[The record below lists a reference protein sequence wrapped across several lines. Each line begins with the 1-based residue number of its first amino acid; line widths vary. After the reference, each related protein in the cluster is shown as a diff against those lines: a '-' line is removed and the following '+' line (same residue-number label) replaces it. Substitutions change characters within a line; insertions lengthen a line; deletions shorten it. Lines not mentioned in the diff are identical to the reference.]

1 MPPYTVPA
9 GLPRAM
15 SLQQQD
21 SSELIIRGI
30 QTIFKA
36 QLQTYINT
44 EFAKWTTVDLADD
57 TGEILPV
64 AIESQNIF
72 AGSPET
78 IKIDLERLPM
88 VTIDVENK
96 TFGKSKIASAWTENT
111 YSVSIVS
118 ILMGDDPRKL
128 YWGNM
133 RFTEAIVSLLSAQM
147 FLGGVARSIVPLR
160 VVYSNP
166 IGLKTGWFRG
176 SHVSLI
182 VYGFGD

>member
-15 SLQQQD
+15 SPGQQD

-30 QTIFKA
+30 QTIFKD

-44 EFAKWTTVDLADD
+44 EFAKWTTVDLTDD
-57 TGEILPV
+57 TGTILPV
-64 AIESQNIF
+64 NIESQNIF
-72 AGSPET
+72 SGSPET

-96 TFGKSKIASAWTENT
+96 TFGKTKIASAWNENL
-111 YSVSIVS
+111 YYISIVS
-118 ILMGDDPRKL
+118 ILAGDDPRKL
-128 YWGNM
+128 YWGNI
-133 RFTEAIVSLLSAQM
+133 RFAEAVIGLLSAQM
-147 FLGGVARSIVPLR
+147 FLGTVARSIVPLK

-166 IGLKTGWFRG
+166 IGIKTGWYRG
-176 SHVSLI
+176 SHVSLV